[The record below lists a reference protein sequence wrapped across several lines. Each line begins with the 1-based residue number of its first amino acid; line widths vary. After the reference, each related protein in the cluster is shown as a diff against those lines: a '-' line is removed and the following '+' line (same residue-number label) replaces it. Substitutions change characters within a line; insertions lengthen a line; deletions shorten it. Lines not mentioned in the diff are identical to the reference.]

1 MLVLTRKEKE
11 SFLVGNDIEIKV
23 VKIDENSIKIGI
35 EAPKNKTI
43 LRKEVYDKVKDE
55 NNDFKVNIN
64 DAIKIFD

>member
-55 NNDFKVNIN
+55 NNEFKININ
-64 DAIKIFD
+64 DAIKIFE